1 MDTREIDIEKKY
13 ESCSKNSRIIVT
25 CPHCQ
30 DNIIIEKMNCCIFRH
45 GIMKDT
51 NVQMDPH
58 TTKEIC
64 DDLANKN
71 LIYGCGKP
79 FRIIIDLTGETTQY
93 IVEICDYI

>member
-1 MDTREIDIEKKY
+1 
-13 ESCSKNSRIIVT
+13 
-25 CPHCQ
+25 
-30 DNIIIEKMNCCIFRH
+30 
-45 GIMKDT
+45 MKDT

-64 DDLANKN
+64 DELSNNN